1 MWAKSFIE
9 ELKKLA
15 FDSSFGAMRE
25 VSRDDPALI
34 DEVKGDSTKINI
46 NPKKAPVKKHTKEQ
60 KELRPDPPRA
70 DPDLHSLP
78 GPPELWRD
86 VFSPFSGTSAT
97 ESYFLRPFLEGHCP
111 TSTSKP

>member
-34 DEVKGDSTKINI
+34 DEVKGDSNKINI

-60 KELRPDPPRA
+60 KYFMSNEK
-70 DPDLHSLP
+70 
-78 GPPELWRD
+78 GINTKKKKKTQ
-86 VFSPFSGTSAT
+86 GTVDT
-97 ESYFLRPFLEGHCP
+97 IQEM
-111 TSTSKP
+111 